1 MATEKNITIEV
12 VQDSDPE
19 SPRKWDNLG
28 VMVCAHR
35 RYSLGDEDGLSK
47 VVSFIRENVSDASLE
62 NIGFDESDLP
72 SVEKALLLS
81 GKAVV
86 LPLHL
91 YDHSGIT
98 ISTSPFSCSWDSGQV
113 GFIYVPKEV
122 VLKEFG
128 WKQMSAKRTLKIA
141 KALNSEVVV
150 YDQYLTGDVWGFRVN
165 AEGEESDSCWGFYGS
180 DPVTNGILEHLND
193 EAKQLVKA
201 GQYSRLYQ

>member
-28 VMVCAHR
+28 VMVCAHP

-141 KALNSEVVV
+141 KTLNSEVVV
-150 YDQYLTGDVWGFRVN
+150 YDQYLTGDVWGFRIK

-201 GQYSRLYQ
+201 GQYARLYQ